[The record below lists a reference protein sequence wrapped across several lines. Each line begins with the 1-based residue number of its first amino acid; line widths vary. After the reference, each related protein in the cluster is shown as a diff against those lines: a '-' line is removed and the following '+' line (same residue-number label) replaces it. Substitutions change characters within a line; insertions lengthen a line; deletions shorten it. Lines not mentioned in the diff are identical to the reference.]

1 MRRKLAKSQIVK
13 QLKAESYLPVH
24 KNMNTILVIGS
35 LNTDMVIQTEKIP
48 TAGETV
54 LGGEFFMNTGGK
66 GANQAVAASR
76 LGGKVTFIGKV
87 GDDIFGE
94 NGIRSLKEEG
104 IETTFVGI
112 TSGVSS
118 GVAMITVD
126 KKGENAIVVAP
137 GANYRLTI
145 DDIENAFALFY
156 TNDFILLQLEIPVQT
171 VEYIIVKAKSLG
183 KKVILNPAP
192 AQKLNAD
199 LLKGLY
205 MITPNEREAEA
216 LTGIKIGDETTA
228 KEAAQRLLEKG
239 IETVIITLGEKG
251 ALVKTQDV
259 YAIVPSPRV
268 EAVDTT
274 AAGDTFNG
282 ALAVALSEGK
292 DIVAATSFACRAAS
306 ISVARKGA
314 QISMPYRKE
323 IDSIVD

>member
-1 MRRKLAKSQIVK
+1 
-13 QLKAESYLPVH
+13 
-24 KNMNTILVIGS
+24 MNTILVIGS

-66 GANQAVAASR
+66 GANQAVAAAR
-76 LGGKVTFIGKV
+76 LGGKVIFIGKV
-87 GDDIFGE
+87 GDDIFGQKS
-94 NGIRSLKEEG
+94 IQSLKEEG

-112 TSGVSS
+112 ASEVSS

-137 GANYRLTI
+137 GANYRLNI
-145 DDIENAFALFY
+145 EDIEKSSEPFY
-156 TNDFILLQLEIPVQT
+156 AGDLIVLQMEIPIQT
-171 VEYIIVKAKSLG
+171 VEHIIVKAKSLE

-199 LLKGLY
+199 LLRGLY
-205 MITPNEREAEA
+205 MITPNETEAEV
-216 LTGIKIGDETTA
+216 LTGIKIGDEATA
-228 KEAAQRLLEKG
+228 TAAAQCLLDKG
-239 IETVIITLGEKG
+239 VETVIITLGERG
-251 ALVKTQDV
+251 ALVKTQNV
-259 YAIVPSPRV
+259 CAIIPSPRV

-292 DIVAATSFACRAAS
+292 DILAATAFACRAAS
-306 ISVARKGA
+306 IAVTRKGA
-314 QISMPYRKE
+314 QISMPYRHE
-323 IDSIVD
+323 VE